1 MFCFDFQLMK
11 KANKRKEM
19 ETNLQ
24 EKRLHLSFDDERDFN
39 KENDLKRFKD
49 PYYDQTEYVFKNK
62 GRNEVSM
69 YALVYSQ
76 T

>member
-1 MFCFDFQLMK
+1 MK

-24 EKRLHLSFDDERDFN
+24 EKRLHLNFDDERDFN

-49 PYYDQTEYVFKNK
+49 PYYDQAE
-62 GRNEVSM
+62 
-69 YALVYSQ
+69 
-76 T
+76 